1 MNSTTVVGAFEA
13 KTKLSELLERVALGE
28 EIIITRH
35 EKPVA
40 RLVPVERTSR
50 AEIKEAFRQ
59 LDEIGRRNPLN
70 PRGKEKISYRDL
82 IEEGRR

>member
-1 MNSTTVVGAFEA
+1 MSTTKTIGAFEA
-13 KTKLSELLERVALGE
+13 KTKFSELLERVHKGE

-40 RLVPVERTSR
+40 RLVPVERPTG
-50 AEIKEAFRQ
+50 ADIKSAFRQ
-59 LDEIGRRNPLN
+59 LAEIGRRNPLN
-70 PRGKEKISYRDL
+70 PRGREKISYRQL